1 MWNSLPKAV
10 QTAVGFRCNF
20 SWFTVEPKA
29 HLQLLRK
36 PGCLPA
42 SKTAEARGDLFRHT
56 YRSPLKPLFQVSQFS
71 SCDAL
76 LSEVPR
82 DPHHS
87 LGSKWWKSNPRI
99 RDVLIVKGSIK
110 EENIL
115 HKGLE

>member
-1 MWNSLPKAV
+1 LPD
-10 QTAVGFRCNF
+10 
-20 SWFTVEPKA
+20 P
-29 HLQLLRK
+29 
-36 PGCLPA
+36 
-42 SKTAEARGDLFRHT
+42 KTAEARGDLFRYT
-56 YRSPLKPLFQVSQFS
+56 YRSPLKPLFQVSPFS

-76 LSEVPR
+76 PSDLPR
-82 DPHHS
+82 DTRHS